1 MRNRNSD
8 KYNEPINAP
17 ILNFCKLMGKRSSPV
32 KIYIP
37 KKLNSKGKLVPTIE
51 KGKRWYVYCYFRNPK
66 TGKMDYKFRAYYGI
80 NNFKTVRD
88 RTACAKNLKKAV
100 EILIDDGF
108 TPFEKFIEPENELY
122 ALPYTTVEKAIK
134 NALKVKKKHW
144 SENTAGTM
152 SSHINIFIDYLNN
165 NNLNEID
172 INELR
177 KKHVAAFLNSLNV
190 SAKSRNNYR
199 ASLSSIFAQLVADD
213 LIELNIVSAIP
224 ILKVKPNKNKAY
236 TNAQINKIRD
246 YLLKNN
252 PYLLKYLQFVTYAF
266 LRPIEVNR
274 LKVGDIDIKNGRIS
288 VKTKT
293 SKHES
298 ILIISKLQE
307 TINTMNIEKYP
318 KDYFLFT
325 KDQKPNVWITQWEK
339 QRQEWFMKQFRKVKI
354 HFHLGSEY
362 SIYSFRHS
370 FALNLYN
377 KFISDGLTDLQAKH
391 KLMTI
396 TRHKSLSGL
405 SNYLRD
411 IGAFVPEDYSDDY
424 TIDF

>member
-1 MRNRNSD
+1 MRNQNYKNR
-8 KYNEPINAP
+8 YEPINAP
-17 ILNFCKLMGKRSSPV
+17 ILNLCKLMGKRNSPV

-37 KKLNSKGKLVPTIE
+37 KKLNSKGILVPTIE

-66 TGKMDYKFRAYYGI
+66 TGRMDYKYRVYYGI
-80 NNFKTVRD
+80 NNFKTIRD
-88 RTACAKNLKKAV
+88 RTQASKNLKKAL
-100 EILIDDGF
+100 EQLIDDGF
-108 TPFEKFIEPENELY
+108 NPFEKIIPPENETFS
-122 ALPYTTVEKAIK
+122 LPYTTVEKAINK
-134 NALKVKKKHW
+134 ALRIKKKHW
-144 SENTAGTM
+144 SENTEGTM
-152 SSHINIFIDYLNN
+152 SSHINKFISYLKT

-177 KKHVAAFLNSLNV
+177 KKHIASFLNSLHV
-190 SAKSRNNYR
+190 SNKSQNNYR
-199 ASLSSIFAQLVADD
+199 ASLSSIFSQLVADD
-213 LIELNIVSAIP
+213 IIEFNIVTAIP
-224 ILKVKPNKNKAY
+224 VLKVKPNKNKAY
-236 TNAQINKIRD
+236 TSEQIKNIRD

-252 PYLLKYLQFVTYAF
+252 PYLLQYLQFVTYAF

-274 LKVGDIDIKNGRIS
+274 LKVGDIDIKNERIS

-293 SKHES
+293 SKRES
-298 ILIISKLQE
+298 LLIISKLQE
-307 TINTMNIEKYP
+307 TIKAMNIENYP
-318 KDYFLFT
+318 KNYFLFT
-325 KDQKPNVWITQWEK
+325 KDQRPNEWLTLREK

-354 HFHLGSEY
+354 HFNFGPEY

-370 FALNLYN
+370 FTLNLYN
-377 KFISDGLTDLQAKH
+377 KFIGDGLTDLQAKH